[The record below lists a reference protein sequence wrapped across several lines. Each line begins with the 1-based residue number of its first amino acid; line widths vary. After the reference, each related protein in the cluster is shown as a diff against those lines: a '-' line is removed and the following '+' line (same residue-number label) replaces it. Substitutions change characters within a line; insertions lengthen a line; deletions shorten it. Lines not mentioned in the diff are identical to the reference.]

1 MTSRTQSV
9 AYEKNN
15 NPVSERNIG
24 VVEYA
29 IKAACAHAGAP
40 MCLWPWAA
48 TQFENIAYFI
58 STRAHAPPMSPF
70 RFGHADA
77 PAPDLEWARS
87 LFCDVIVHVASR
99 DQGGKMN
106 YTGAVGCFL
115 CHDFKRNAEI
125 VYVPSLRR
133 LSTFTVTTW
142 RMDSFEVCK
151 MITVDTPLEYRETED
166 LRCGP
171 ATSDLLPRR
180 RVARGAPAAIGR
192 TLQEREG
199 DAAALKANALHM
211 RAGLMALEKE
221 GESIFLASVL
231 ESTAAVVA
239 ANRSSAY
246 SGLERGV
253 TAPEERLLF
262 GGAEIGNETAV
273 EINLIGTEAAMKV
286 AGEFGVP
293 KFKTIGEAQQSIYWP
308 AIKTALEEEIAGKLA
323 NKAWKVVP
331 RDGKRVMKS
340 KWVIDAKLNDDGSI
354 KSWKARFVACGYSQ
368 VEGLDYD
375 KTYAATL
382 PGCCLRLWCS
392 IVADEDLETDKI
404 DAVKRRSRSP
414 PSIGRFT
421 ATCQRVL
428 PSQVIACS

>member
-1 MTSRTQSV
+1 MTSTTMRAGVTAAAAARQKPPLTRGRLRPRRAAEPHTDRDQHRSHRPLGTSTLGNASTRTCARTCQNHGRTDTTFTNMCDRHSAEWYLFYQLHASSWEVASSLESFGARFKHRLRDGRVTRWHLDNDLAYQGPDVKDAAEELVTSRTQSV

-77 PAPDLEWARS
+77 PAPDLEWARP

-166 LRCGP
+166 LRCLWPRDLRP
-171 ATSDLLPRR
+171 AT
-180 RVARGAPAAIGR
+180 
-192 TLQEREG
+192 QE
-199 DAAALKANALHM
+199 
-211 RAGLMALEKE
+211 
-221 GESIFLASVL
+221 ASG
-231 ESTAAVVA
+231 TRCTCR
-239 ANRSSAY
+239 NRQN
-246 SGLERGV
+246 
-253 TAPEERLLF
+253 P
-262 GGAEIGNETAV
+262 
-273 EINLIGTEAAMKV
+273 
-286 AGEFGVP
+286 
-293 KFKTIGEAQQSIYWP
+293 
-308 AIKTALEEEIAGKLA
+308 AGKGGRCSGPEGKCTPYAGRA
-323 NKAWKVVP
+323 NGAGKGGRVHLPCVSTGVHRSGGSGQSLISIQRARAWGD
-331 RDGKRVMKS
+331 R
-340 KWVIDAKLNDDGSI
+340 
-354 KSWKARFVACGYSQ
+354 
-368 VEGLDYD
+368 
-375 KTYAATL
+375 T
-382 PGCCLRLWCS
+382 
-392 IVADEDLETDKI
+392 
-404 DAVKRRSRSP
+404 
-414 PSIGRFT
+414 
-421 ATCQRVL
+421 
-428 PSQVIACS
+428 